1 VTVIGFGNDN
11 TPDIGPSSFTTER
24 QAAAHRSGRKRM
36 IWAGVVALVGLI
48 LLVLLGPDE
57 QAIKE
62 RFEYYGAPGELNI
75 MPEISIDDGSQKVHQ
90 IPRSLQVQPPPSNIE
105 IEKEDPTEEGTM
117 EVPPEVLSDPN
128 EVETV
133 REFPQVNPEFSSDS
147 QVELARPMQTN
158 PDYFILNLVR
168 PQYPLDASEAERRIP
183 LIIVTVAIHVGP
195 DGLVS
200 DAWITQN
207 TGGPLFGEECLK
219 AVRQWKFGWRIDPG
233 VGRQFPI
240 TWRFK
245 SPYFNPDSQAR

>member
-1 VTVIGFGNDN
+1 MIGFGKDK
-11 TPDIGPSSFTTER
+11 TPDIGPSSFTTEA
-24 QAAAHRSGRKRM
+24 QAASHRSGRKRM
-36 IWAGVVALVGLI
+36 IWAGVVTLIGLALLI
-48 LLVLLGPDE
+48 LLGPDE
-57 QAIKE
+57 KEIKE
-62 RFEYYGAPGELNI
+62 RFEYYGAPGELKI
-75 MPEISIDDGSQKVHQ
+75 MPEISIDDGQQKVHQ
-90 IPRSLQVQPPPSNIE
+90 IPSSLQVQPPPSDFE
-105 IEKEDPTEEGTM
+105 IEKEEPTEKGTV
-117 EVPPEVLSDPN
+117 EVPPENIREPN

-133 REFPQVNPEFSSDS
+133 REYPRDDAELSSDQ
-147 QVELARPMQTN
+147 QVEMARPMQTN

-200 DAWITQN
+200 DAWITRN

-245 SPYFNPDSQAR
+245 SPYFTPESRSR